1 MKLVGKVPVEPLDDE
16 RLTNIERGLVVRVSE
31 LRGTPVRPPRRAL
44 AFAGVAMAIAGAV
57 FVGYRLHRD
66 PVVAP
71 PAPES
76 LAMKSG
82 ALDLGDAQITG
93 TDFTVARGE
102 RRVDIVM
109 TPGRLDL
116 HVEHDPRRLYVVRAG
131 DVEVEDVGT
140 RFTVDYDGTHVDVR
154 VTEGAVKVKHAG
166 KEVEVAANQAWG
178 LDIGPVTIAQLD
190 EARAPAGDIE
200 DDHQVAAVEPDE
212 TPSESGSAPDVRDT
226 PNSARGSAG
235 DARGSADARGTGSG
249 ASHGSG
255 ARQVDR
261 FSAVRKALEKAPYE
275 PPYPVGTD
283 DPKAAIAKYLERAI
297 NMPEGEDKAQLI
309 YSIAVMQHRAG
320 MNADAKRTL
329 PGVLRRQGG
338 TWYKPG
344 LWLMVRVE
352 CLDAFDDACRS
363 AAEKFLANAD
373 NGPQAGIAQEILRE
387 ISRGQ

>member
-16 RLTNIERGLVVRVSE
+16 RLTNIERRLVVRVSE
-31 LRGTPVRPPRRAL
+31 LRDAHVRPPRRML
-44 AFAGVAMAIAGAV
+44 AFAGVAMAIALAA
-57 FVGYRLHRD
+57 FAGYRLHRD
-66 PVVAP
+66 PVVTP

-76 LAMKSG
+76 LAMTSG

-93 TDFTVARGE
+93 TDFTVTRGE

-166 KEVEVAANQAWG
+166 TEVQVAANQAWG

-200 DDHQVAAVEPDE
+200 VAAVEPDVA
-212 TPSESGSAPDVRDT
+212 PNESGSAPDARGT
-226 PNSARGSAG
+226 PSSAR

-249 ASHGSG
+249 GASRGSG
-255 ARQVDR
+255 ARQGKGE
-261 FSAVRKALEKAPYE
+261 SAARKALEKAPYE

-283 DPKAAIAKYLERAI
+283 DPKAAIAKYLEHVKS
-297 NMPEGEDKAQLI
+297 MTEGEDKAQLI
-309 YSIAVMQHRAG
+309 YSLAVMYHRAG
-320 MNADAKRTL
+320 MNVNAKRML

-344 LWLMVRVE
+344 LWLLVRIE
-352 CLDAFDDACRS
+352 CLASFDDACRN

-373 NGPQAGIAQEILRE
+373 SGPQAGIAQEILRE

>member
-1 MKLVGKVPVEPLDDE
+1 MNLVGKVPVEPLDDE
-16 RLTNIERGLVVRVSE
+16 RLTNIERRLVVRVSE
-31 LRGTPVRPPRRAL
+31 LRDAPVRPPRRVL
-44 AFAGVAMAIAGAV
+44 AFAGVAMAIALAA
-57 FVGYRLHRD
+57 FVGYRMHRD
-66 PVVAP
+66 PVLAP
-71 PAPES
+71 AAPET
-76 LAMKSG
+76 LAMAGG

-93 TDFTVARGE
+93 SDFTVTRGDH
-102 RRVDIVM
+102 RVEIVM
-109 TPGRLDL
+109 APGRLDL

-140 RFTVDYDGTHVDVR
+140 RFSVDYDGKHVDVR

-190 EARAPAGDIE
+190 EARAPASDVE
-200 DDHQVAAVEPDE
+200 VDDQVAAVDPDP
-212 TPSESGSAPDVRDT
+212 TP
-226 PNSARGSAG
+226 SARGSATEVR
-235 DARGSADARGTGSG
+235 DAQTSARGSADPRGAGSG
-249 ASHGSG
+249 ASRGSG
-255 ARQVDR
+255 ARHGDHH
-261 FSAVRKALEKAPYE
+261 SAARKALENAPYE

-283 DPKAAIAKYLERAI
+283 DPKAAIAKYLERAM
-297 NMPEGEDKAQLI
+297 NLPEGEDKAQLI

-344 LWLMVRVE
+344 LWLLVRIE
-352 CLDAFDDACRS
+352 CLESFDDACRS
-363 AAEKFLANAD
+363 AAEKYLANAD
-373 NGPQAGIAQEILRE
+373 TGMQAGIAQDILRE